1 MATAGKIAMCFGIG
15 IVFFAPIFVF
25 FTLPEK
31 YFRSWQARLFHWGDA
46 VEIERIED
54 EEQLEEVLSRPY
66 GPTIELLGSIE
77 GDFMILGAGGKMGP
91 TLCRLLKNALQDA
104 GQERNVY
111 AVSRFSDREA
121 RDRLEAA
128 GIKAIQADLLDRSGY
143 AALPAAT
150 NLYFLAGMKFGASTA
165 EDLTW
170 AMNTYVPALAAENWS
185 GPEVRMVVFS
195 TGNVYPFV
203 GADSGGAGEQTPP
216 APLGEYAMSCLGRE
230 RIFQHFSRSLGTR
243 TVIIRLNYANELRY
257 GVLVDIAQKVLAEQP
272 VDLTMGHVNV
282 IWQGDANNYIARSL
296 ALASSP
302 ASVLNVAG
310 PETVTVRV
318 LAEQMAELANKKV
331 RFSGKEQSTAL
342 LSDST
347 RCVDLFG
354 PPAVSLQQMLS
365 QVLDWVSR
373 GKKTLK
379 KPTKFQVRDGKF

>member
-1 MATAGKIAMCFGIG
+1 
-15 IVFFAPIFVF
+15 
-25 FTLPEK
+25 
-31 YFRSWQARLFHWGDA
+31 
-46 VEIERIED
+46 VETERIEN
-54 EEQLEEVLSRPY
+54 EEQLEEVLSRPCEA
-66 GPTIELLGSIE
+66 TIELLGSIE
-77 GDFMILGAGGKMGP
+77 GDFMVLGAGGKMGP
-91 TLCRLLKNALQDA
+91 TLCRLLKKAVQAAD
-104 GQERNVY
+104 QERNIY
-111 AVSRFSDREA
+111 AASRFSDREA

-128 GIKAIQADLLDRSGY
+128 GIKTIQVDLLDRSGY
-143 AALPAAT
+143 AALPAAR
-150 NLYFLAGMKFGASTA
+150 NLYFLAGMKFGASDT

-170 AMNTYVPALAAENWS
+170 AMNTYVPALAAEHWS

-203 GADSGGAGEQTPP
+203 DVDSGGAGEQTPP
-216 APLGEYAMSCLGRE
+216 SPLGEYAMSCLGRE
-230 RIFQHFSRSLGTR
+230 RIFQHFSRSRGTR

-282 IWQGDANNYIARSL
+282 IWQGDANDYIARSL

-310 PETVTVRV
+310 PETLTVRF
-318 LAEQMAELANKKV
+318 LAERMAELANKTV
-331 RFSGKEQSTAL
+331 RFTGKEQSTAL

-365 QVLDWVSR
+365 QVLDWLSR
-373 GKKTLK
+373 GMKTLK

>member
-1 MATAGKIAMCFGIG
+1 
-15 IVFFAPIFVF
+15 
-25 FTLPEK
+25 
-31 YFRSWQARLFHWGDA
+31 
-46 VEIERIED
+46 VETERIEN
-54 EEQLEEVLSRPY
+54 EEQLEEALSRPY
-66 GPTIELLGSIE
+66 EPTIELLGSIE
-77 GDFMILGAGGKMGP
+77 GDFMVLGAGGKMGP
-91 TLCRLLKNALQDA
+91 TLCRLLKKALQAA
-104 GQERNVY
+104 GKERNVY
-111 AVSRFSDREA
+111 AASRFSDREA

-128 GIKAIQADLLDRSGY
+128 GVKTIQVDLLDRSSY
-143 AALPAAT
+143 ADLPSAG
-150 NLYFLAGMKFGASTA
+150 NLYFLAGMKFGASDA
-165 EDLTW
+165 QDLTW
-170 AMNTYVPALAAENWS
+170 AMNTYVPALAAEHWC

-203 GADSGGAGEQTPP
+203 AVDSGGAGEQTPP

-230 RIFQHFSRSLGTR
+230 RIFQHFSRTRGTR

-310 PETVTVRV
+310 PETVTVRF
-318 LAEQMAELANKKV
+318 LAERMAELANKKV
-331 RFSGKEQSTAL
+331 RFSGREQSTAL

-373 GKKTLK
+373 GMKTLK